1 MREDKINNLAQT
13 DVNLRDAILQEEQQL
28 PQMPADLNARLMQRM
43 SAQQPRRQRRVWPWI
58 AAACVAAI
66 LVVYLTPPKF
76 WQGGGAD
83 YTAQTD
89 VRRQLDVRGQCPGSD
104 LPGSRPL
111 TSAADSLKPQQPV
124 APVAPAA
131 QPKAKKPMRRNP
143 VVVPVEDVRGQD
155 PGSDLPG
162 HCPLTS
168 QPVLVAAAAPQ
179 PAAKMKVITERDIP
193 ITRPENYQHT
203 PEELALLKK
212 QAAEAYLK
220 WVELELEIS
229 RNNLEQAMQK

>member
-28 PQMPADLNARLMQRM
+28 PQMPVDLNARLMQRI

-66 LVVYLTPPKF
+66 LVVYLTPSKF

-111 TSAADSLKPQQPV
+111 TSRPAELATAAK
-124 APVAPAA
+124 
-131 QPKAKKPMRRNP
+131 PKAKKTVRRNP
-143 VVVPVEDVRGQD
+143 VVVPDKLMAAQTAAD
-155 PGSDLPG
+155 SA
-162 HCPLTS
+162 

-203 PEELALLKK
+203 PEEIALLKK

>member
-76 WQGGGAD
+76 WQGSAD
-83 YTAQTD
+83 DTAQTMLAHGTVTVAD
-89 VRRQLDVRGQCPGSD
+89 APSA
-104 LPGSRPL
+104 P
-111 TSAADSLKPQQPV
+111 AADSVKRQEPI
-124 APVAPAA
+124 APAAPAA
-131 QPKAKKPMRRNP
+131 QPKAKKKPLHRNP
-143 VVVPVEDVRGQD
+143 VVVPDKLMAAQTAPD
-155 PGSDLPG
+155 SA
-162 HCPLTS
+162 

>member
-1 MREDKINNLAQT
+1 MREDKINNWAQT
-13 DVNLRDAILQEEQQL
+13 DVNLRDAIQQEELQL

-76 WQGGGAD
+76 WQGSAD
-83 YTAQTD
+83 DTAQTMLAHGTVTVAD
-89 VRRQLDVRGQCPGSD
+89 APSA
-104 LPGSRPL
+104 P
-111 TSAADSLKPQQPV
+111 AADSVKRQEPI
-124 APVAPAA
+124 APAAPAA
-131 QPKAKKPMRRNP
+131 QPKAKKKPLRRNP
-143 VVVPVEDVRGQD
+143 VVVPDKLMAAQTAPD
-155 PGSDLPG
+155 SA
-162 HCPLTS
+162 

-203 PEELALLKK
+203 PEEIALLKK

>member
-28 PQMPADLNARLMQRM
+28 PQMPVDLNARLMQRI

-76 WQGGGAD
+76 WQGSAD
-83 YTAQTD
+83 DTAQTD

-111 TSAADSLKPQQPV
+111 TSRPAELATAAK
-124 APVAPAA
+124 
-131 QPKAKKPMRRNP
+131 PKAKKKLRRNP
-143 VVVPVEDVRGQD
+143 VV
-155 PGSDLPG
+155 LPDKLMAAQTA
-162 HCPLTS
+162 PDS
-168 QPVLVAAAAPQ
+168 AQPVLVAAAAQQ

-203 PEELALLKK
+203 PEEIALLKK

>member
-1 MREDKINNLAQT
+1 MREDKINTWAQA
-13 DVNLRDAILQEEQQL
+13 DVNLRDAIQQEEQQL

-76 WQGGGAD
+76 WQGSAAD
-83 YTAQTD
+83 TAQTMLAHGTVTVAD
-89 VRRQLDVRGQCPGSD
+89 APSA
-104 LPGSRPL
+104 P
-111 TSAADSLKPQQPV
+111 AADSVKRQEPI
-124 APVAPAA
+124 APAAPAA
-131 QPKAKKPMRRNP
+131 QPKAKKKPLRRNP
-143 VVVPVEDVRGQD
+143 VVVPDKLMAAQTAPD
-155 PGSDLPG
+155 SA
-162 HCPLTS
+162 

-179 PAAKMKVITERDIP
+179 PAAKMKVITESDIP

>member
-28 PQMPADLNARLMQRM
+28 PQMPADLNARLMQRI

-89 VRRQLDVRGQCPGSD
+89 VRRQCPGRD

-124 APVAPAA
+124 APIAPAA
-131 QPKAKKPMRRNP
+131 QPKAKKLRRNP
-143 VVVPVEDVRGQD
+143 VVVPDKLMAAQTAPD
-155 PGSDLPG
+155 SA
-162 HCPLTS
+162 
-168 QPVLVAAAAPQ
+168 QPVLVAAAALQ

-203 PEELALLKK
+203 PEEIALLKK

>member
-1 MREDKINNLAQT
+1 MREDKINTWAQA
-13 DVNLRDAILQEEQQL
+13 DVNLRDAIQQEEQQL

-104 LPGSRPL
+104 LPG
-111 TSAADSLKPQQPV
+111 T
-124 APVAPAA
+124 
-131 QPKAKKPMRRNP
+131 
-143 VVVPVEDVRGQD
+143 
-155 PGSDLPG
+155 
-162 HCPLTS
+162 CPLTS
-168 QPVLVAAAAPQ
+168 RPAQLATAADSAADLAPDSADLPQTSLISDAQPALVAAVASRSAARSQDEGHHRARHPHH
-179 PAAKMKVITERDIP
+179 P
-193 ITRPENYQHT
+193 
-203 PEELALLKK
+203 
-212 QAAEAYLK
+212 
-220 WVELELEIS
+220 S
-229 RNNLEQAMQK
+229 

>member
-1 MREDKINNLAQT
+1 MREDKINNWAQT
-13 DVNLRDAILQEEQQL
+13 DVNLRDAIQQEELQL

-89 VRRQLDVRGQCPGSD
+89 VRGQCPGRD

-111 TSAADSLKPQQPV
+111 TSAADSLKPQQP
-124 APVAPAA
+124 
-131 QPKAKKPMRRNP
+131 
-143 VVVPVEDVRGQD
+143 DVRGLD

-162 HCPLTS
+162 TCHLTS
-168 QPVLVAAAAPQ
+168 RPAQLATAADSAADLAPDSADLPQTSLISDAQPVLVAEAAPQ

>member
-1 MREDKINNLAQT
+1 MREDKINNWAQT
-13 DVNLRDAILQEEQQL
+13 DVNLRDAIQQEEQQL

-89 VRRQLDVRGQCPGSD
+89 VRGQCSGRD
-104 LPGSRPL
+104 LPRSRPL
-111 TSAADSLKPQQPV
+111 TSAADSLKPQQP
-124 APVAPAA
+124 
-131 QPKAKKPMRRNP
+131 
-143 VVVPVEDVRGQD
+143 DVRGLD

-162 HCPLTS
+162 TCPLTS
-168 QPVLVAAAAPQ
+168 RPAQLATAADSAADLAPDSADLPQTSLISDAQPALVAAVAPQ

-220 WVELELEIS
+220 WVELEPEIS

>member
-1 MREDKINNLAQT
+1 MREDKINTWAQA

-43 SAQQPRRQRRVWPWI
+43 TAQQPRRQRRVWPWI

-89 VRRQLDVRGQCPGSD
+89 VRGQCSGRD
-104 LPGSRPL
+104 LPRSRPL
-111 TSAADSLKPQQPV
+111 TSAADSLKPQQP
-124 APVAPAA
+124 
-131 QPKAKKPMRRNP
+131 
-143 VVVPVEDVRGQD
+143 DVRGLD

-162 HCPLTS
+162 TCPLTS
-168 QPVLVAAAAPQ
+168 RPAQLATAADSAADLAPDSADLPQTSLISDAQPVLVAEAAPQ

>member
-1 MREDKINNLAQT
+1 MREDKINTWAQA
-13 DVNLRDAILQEEQQL
+13 DVNLRDAIQQEEQQL

-43 SAQQPRRQRRVWPWI
+43 TAQQPRRQRRVWPWI

-111 TSAADSLKPQQPV
+111 TSRPAELATAAK
-124 APVAPAA
+124 
-131 QPKAKKPMRRNP
+131 PKAKKKLRRNP
-143 VVVPVEDVRGQD
+143 VVVPDKLMAAQTAAD
-155 PGSDLPG
+155 SA
-162 HCPLTS
+162 

-193 ITRPENYQHT
+193 ITHPENYQHT
-203 PEELALLKK
+203 PEEIALLKK

>member
-1 MREDKINNLAQT
+1 MREDKINTWAQA
-13 DVNLRDAILQEEQQL
+13 DVNLRDAIQQEEQQL

-76 WQGGGAD
+76 WQGGAD
-83 YTAQTD
+83 DTAQTD
-89 VRRQLDVRGQCPGSD
+89 VRRQLDVRG
-104 LPGSRPL
+104 R
-111 TSAADSLKPQQPV
+111 
-124 APVAPAA
+124 
-131 QPKAKKPMRRNP
+131 
-143 VVVPVEDVRGQD
+143 D
-155 PGSDLPG
+155 PGRSLPG

-168 QPVLVAAAAPQ
+168 RPAELATAAKPKAKKKLRRNPVVAPDKLMAAQTAADSAQPVLVAAAAPQ

-203 PEELALLKK
+203 PEEIALLKK

>member
-1 MREDKINNLAQT
+1 MREDKINNWAQT
-13 DVNLRDAILQEEQQL
+13 DVNLRDAIQQEEQQL

-89 VRRQLDVRGQCPGSD
+89 VRGQCPGRD
-104 LPGSRPL
+104 LPGSRAL
-111 TSAADSLKPQQPV
+111 TSAADSLKPQQP
-124 APVAPAA
+124 
-131 QPKAKKPMRRNP
+131 
-143 VVVPVEDVRGQD
+143 DVRGLD
-155 PGSDLPG
+155 PGSDLSG
-162 HCPLTS
+162 TCPLTS
-168 QPVLVAAAAPQ
+168 RPAQLATAADSAADLAPDSADLPQTSLITDAQPVLVAEAAPQ

-203 PEELALLKK
+203 PEEIALLKK

>member
-1 MREDKINNLAQT
+1 MTVSINNDRNLIEGLLEQSQRAQ
-13 DVNLRDAILQEEQQL
+13 QQL

-76 WQGGGAD
+76 WQGGAD
-83 YTAQTD
+83 DTAQT
-89 VRRQLDVRGQCPGSD
+89 DVRGQCPGRD

-131 QPKAKKPMRRNP
+131 QPKAKKLRRNP
-143 VVVPVEDVRGQD
+143 VVVPDKFMAAQTAPD
-155 PGSDLPG
+155 SA
-162 HCPLTS
+162 
-168 QPVLVAAAAPQ
+168 QPALVAAAAPQ

>member
-1 MREDKINNLAQT
+1 MREDKINNWAQT
-13 DVNLRDAILQEEQQL
+13 DVNLRDAIQQEELQL

-76 WQGGGAD
+76 WQGSAD
-83 YTAQTD
+83 DTAQTMLAHGTVTVAD
-89 VRRQLDVRGQCPGSD
+89 AP
-104 LPGSRPL
+104 
-111 TSAADSLKPQQPV
+111 SAPVADSVKRQEPV
-124 APVAPAA
+124 APAAPAA
-131 QPKAKKPMRRNP
+131 QPKAKKKLRRNP
-143 VVVPVEDVRGQD
+143 VVVPDKLMAAQTAAD
-155 PGSDLPG
+155 SA
-162 HCPLTS
+162 

-179 PAAKMKVITERDIP
+179 PAAKMKVITERDLP

-203 PEELALLKK
+203 PEEIALLKK

>member
-13 DVNLRDAILQEEQQL
+13 DVNLRDAIQQEEQQL
-28 PQMPADLNARLMQRM
+28 PQMPVDLNARLMQRI

-76 WQGGGAD
+76 WQGSAD
-83 YTAQTD
+83 DTAQTD
-89 VRRQLDVRGQCPGSD
+89 VRGQCPGSDLPGSRPLTSRPAELATAAKPKAKKKLRRNPVVVPVEDVRGQCPGSD

-111 TSAADSLKPQQPV
+111 TSADS
-124 APVAPAA
+124 
-131 QPKAKKPMRRNP
+131 
-143 VVVPVEDVRGQD
+143 
-155 PGSDLPG
+155 
-162 HCPLTS
+162 T

-179 PAAKMKVITERDIP
+179 PTAKMKVITERDIP

-203 PEELALLKK
+203 PEEIALLKK

>member
-28 PQMPADLNARLMQRM
+28 PQMPADLNARLMQRI

-76 WQGGGAD
+76 WQGGAD
-83 YTAQTD
+83 DTAQTD

-111 TSAADSLKPQQPV
+111 TSRPAELATAAK
-124 APVAPAA
+124 
-131 QPKAKKPMRRNP
+131 PKAKKKLRRNP
-143 VVVPVEDVRGQD
+143 VVVPDKLMAAQTAPD
-155 PGSDLPG
+155 SA
-162 HCPLTS
+162 

-203 PEELALLKK
+203 PEEIALLKK

>member
-28 PQMPADLNARLMQRM
+28 PQMPVDLNARLMQRI

-83 YTAQTD
+83 DTAQTD

-111 TSAADSLKPQQPV
+111 TSRPAELATAAK
-124 APVAPAA
+124 
-131 QPKAKKPMRRNP
+131 PKAKKKLRRNP
-143 VVVPVEDVRGQD
+143 VV
-155 PGSDLPG
+155 LPDKLMASQTA
-162 HCPLTS
+162 PDS
-168 QPVLVAAAAPQ
+168 AQPVLVAAAAPQ
-179 PAAKMKVITERDIP
+179 PAAKMKVITELDIP

-203 PEELALLKK
+203 PEEIALLKK

>member
-1 MREDKINNLAQT
+1 MREDKLNNWAQT
-13 DVNLRDAILQEEQQL
+13 DVNLRDAIQQEELQL

-76 WQGGGAD
+76 WQGSAD
-83 YTAQTD
+83 DTAQTMLAHGTVTVAD
-89 VRRQLDVRGQCPGSD
+89 APSE
-104 LPGSRPL
+104 P
-111 TSAADSLKPQQPV
+111 AADSVKRQE
-124 APVAPAA
+124 PVAPAA
-131 QPKAKKPMRRNP
+131 QPKAKKLRRNP

-203 PEELALLKK
+203 PEEIALLKK

>member
-1 MREDKINNLAQT
+1 MREDKINNWAQT
-13 DVNLRDAILQEEQQL
+13 DVNLRDAIQQEELQL
-28 PQMPADLNARLMQRM
+28 PQMPADLNARLMQRI

-76 WQGGGAD
+76 WQGSAD
-83 YTAQTD
+83 DTAQTMLAHGTVTVAD
-89 VRRQLDVRGQCPGSD
+89 APSA
-104 LPGSRPL
+104 P
-111 TSAADSLKPQQPV
+111 AADSVKRQEPI
-124 APVAPAA
+124 APAAPAA
-131 QPKAKKPMRRNP
+131 QPKAKKKPLRRNP
-143 VVVPVEDVRGQD
+143 VVVPDKLMAAQTAVD
-155 PGSDLPG
+155 SA
-162 HCPLTS
+162 

-203 PEELALLKK
+203 PEEIALLKK

>member
-1 MREDKINNLAQT
+1 MREDKINNWAQT
-13 DVNLRDAILQEEQQL
+13 DVNLRDAIQQEELQL
-28 PQMPADLNARLMQRM
+28 PQMPSDLNARLMQRM

-89 VRRQLDVRGQCPGSD
+89 VRGQCPGRD

-111 TSAADSLKPQQPV
+111 TSAADSLKPQQP
-124 APVAPAA
+124 
-131 QPKAKKPMRRNP
+131 
-143 VVVPVEDVRGQD
+143 DVRGLD

-162 HCPLTS
+162 TCPLTS
-168 QPVLVAAAAPQ
+168 RPAQLATAADSAADLAPDSADLPQASLISDAQPVLVAEVAPQ

>member
-28 PQMPADLNARLMQRM
+28 PQMPVDLNARLMQRI

-111 TSAADSLKPQQPV
+111 TSRPAEL
-124 APVAPAA
+124 APAA
-131 QPKAKKPMRRNP
+131 KPKAKKKLRRNP
-143 VVVPVEDVRGQD
+143 VVVPDKLMAAQTAPD
-155 PGSDLPG
+155 SA
-162 HCPLTS
+162 

-203 PEELALLKK
+203 PEEIALLKK

>member
-1 MREDKINNLAQT
+1 MREDKINTWAQA
-13 DVNLRDAILQEEQQL
+13 DVNLRDAIQQEEQQL

-89 VRRQLDVRGQCPGSD
+89 VGGQCPGRD

-111 TSAADSLKPQQPV
+111 TSAADSVKRQE
-124 APVAPAA
+124 PVAPAA
-131 QPKAKKPMRRNP
+131 QPKAKKLRRNP
-143 VVVPVEDVRGQD
+143 VVVPDKLMAAQTAPD
-155 PGSDLPG
+155 SA
-162 HCPLTS
+162 
-168 QPVLVAAAAPQ
+168 QPTLVAAAAPQ

-203 PEELALLKK
+203 PEEIALLKK

>member
-28 PQMPADLNARLMQRM
+28 PQMPVDLNARLMQRI

-76 WQGGGAD
+76 WQGSAD
-83 YTAQTD
+83 DTAQTD

-111 TSAADSLKPQQPV
+111 TSRPAELATAAK
-124 APVAPAA
+124 
-131 QPKAKKPMRRNP
+131 PKAKKKLRRNP
-143 VVVPVEDVRGQD
+143 VVVPDKLMAAQTAPD
-155 PGSDLPG
+155 SA
-162 HCPLTS
+162 

-179 PAAKMKVITERDIP
+179 PAAKMNRARHP
-193 ITRPENYQHT
+193 HHP
-203 PEELALLKK
+203 
-212 QAAEAYLK
+212 
-220 WVELELEIS
+220 S
-229 RNNLEQAMQK
+229 

>member
-1 MREDKINNLAQT
+1 MREDKINTWAQA
-13 DVNLRDAILQEEQQL
+13 DVNLRDAIQQEEQQL

-89 VRRQLDVRGQCPGSD
+89 VRGQCPGRD

-111 TSAADSLKPQQPV
+111 TSAADSQKPHQPV

-131 QPKAKKPMRRNP
+131 HPKAKKLRRNP
-143 VVVPVEDVRGQD
+143 VVVPDKLMAAQTAPD
-155 PGSDLPG
+155 SA
-162 HCPLTS
+162 

-203 PEELALLKK
+203 PEEIALLKK

>member
-1 MREDKINNLAQT
+1 MREDKINNWAQT
-13 DVNLRDAILQEEQQL
+13 DVNLRDAIQQEELQL
-28 PQMPADLNARLMQRM
+28 PQMQADLNARLMQRM

-76 WQGGGAD
+76 WQGSAD
-83 YTAQTD
+83 DTAQTMLAHGTVTVAD
-89 VRRQLDVRGQCPGSD
+89 APSA
-104 LPGSRPL
+104 P
-111 TSAADSLKPQQPV
+111 AADSVKRQE
-124 APVAPAA
+124 PVAPAA
-131 QPKAKKPMRRNP
+131 QPKAKKKLRRNP
-143 VVVPVEDVRGQD
+143 VVVPDKLMAAQTA
-155 PGSDLPG
+155 SD
-162 HCPLTS
+162 S
-168 QPVLVAAAAPQ
+168 AQPVLVAAAAPQ

>member
-28 PQMPADLNARLMQRM
+28 PQMPVDLNARLMQRI

-76 WQGGGAD
+76 WQGGAD
-83 YTAQTD
+83 DTAQTD

-111 TSAADSLKPQQPV
+111 TSRPAELATAAK
-124 APVAPAA
+124 
-131 QPKAKKPMRRNP
+131 PKAKKKLRRNP
-143 VVVPVEDVRGQD
+143 VVVPDKLMAAQTAAD
-155 PGSDLPG
+155 SA
-162 HCPLTS
+162 

-203 PEELALLKK
+203 PEEIALLKK

>member
-28 PQMPADLNARLMQRM
+28 PQMPVDLNARLMQRI

-76 WQGGGAD
+76 WQGSAD
-83 YTAQTD
+83 DTAQTD

-111 TSAADSLKPQQPV
+111 TSRPAELATAAK
-124 APVAPAA
+124 
-131 QPKAKKPMRRNP
+131 PKAKKKLRRNP
-143 VVVPVEDVRGQD
+143 VVVPDKLMAVKTAAD
-155 PGSDLPG
+155 SA
-162 HCPLTS
+162 

-203 PEELALLKK
+203 PEEIALLKK

>member
-1 MREDKINNLAQT
+1 MREDKINNWAQT
-13 DVNLRDAILQEEQQL
+13 DVNLRDAIQQEEQQL

-76 WQGGGAD
+76 WHGSAAD
-83 YTAQTD
+83 TAQTMLAHGTVTVAD
-89 VRRQLDVRGQCPGSD
+89 APSA
-104 LPGSRPL
+104 P
-111 TSAADSLKPQQPV
+111 AADSLKPQQPV
-124 APVAPAA
+124 APAAPAA
-131 QPKAKKPMRRNP
+131 QPKAKKKLRRNP
-143 VVVPVEDVRGQD
+143 VVVPDKLMAAQTAPD
-155 PGSDLPG
+155 SA
-162 HCPLTS
+162 

-203 PEELALLKK
+203 PEEIALLKK

>member
-28 PQMPADLNARLMQRM
+28 PQMPVDLNARLMQRI

-83 YTAQTD
+83 DTAQTD

-111 TSAADSLKPQQPV
+111 TSRPAELATAAK
-124 APVAPAA
+124 
-131 QPKAKKPMRRNP
+131 PKAKKKLRRNP
-143 VVVPVEDVRGQD
+143 VVVPDKLMAAQTAAD
-155 PGSDLPG
+155 SA
-162 HCPLTS
+162 

>member
-1 MREDKINNLAQT
+1 MREDKINNWAQT
-13 DVNLRDAILQEEQQL
+13 DVNLRDAIQQEEQQL

-43 SAQQPRRQRRVWPWI
+43 TAQQPRRQRRVWPWI

-89 VRRQLDVRGQCPGSD
+89 VRGQLDVRGQCPGSD

-111 TSAADSLKPQQPV
+111 TSRPAELATAAK
-124 APVAPAA
+124 
-131 QPKAKKPMRRNP
+131 PKAKKKLRRNP
-143 VVVPVEDVRGQD
+143 VVVPDKLMAAQTAPD
-155 PGSDLPG
+155 SA
-162 HCPLTS
+162 

>member
-1 MREDKINNLAQT
+1 MREDKINTWAQA
-13 DVNLRDAILQEEQQL
+13 DVNLRDAIQQEEQQL

-89 VRRQLDVRGQCPGSD
+89 VRGQCPGSD

-111 TSAADSLKPQQPV
+111 TSRPAELATAAK
-124 APVAPAA
+124 
-131 QPKAKKPMRRNP
+131 PKAKKKLRRNP
-143 VVVPVEDVRGQD
+143 VVVPDKLMAAKTAAD
-155 PGSDLPG
+155 SA
-162 HCPLTS
+162 

>member
-13 DVNLRDAILQEEQQL
+13 DVNLRDAIQQEELQL
-28 PQMPADLNARLMQRM
+28 PQMPADLNARLMQRI

-76 WQGGGAD
+76 WQGSAD
-83 YTAQTD
+83 DTAQTMLAHGTVTVAD
-89 VRRQLDVRGQCPGSD
+89 APSA
-104 LPGSRPL
+104 P
-111 TSAADSLKPQQPV
+111 AADSVKRQEPI
-124 APVAPAA
+124 APAAPAA
-131 QPKAKKPMRRNP
+131 QPKAKKKPLRRNP
-143 VVVPVEDVRGQD
+143 VVVPDKLMAAQTAPD
-155 PGSDLPG
+155 SA
-162 HCPLTS
+162 

-203 PEELALLKK
+203 PEEIALLKK

>member
-28 PQMPADLNARLMQRM
+28 PQMPVDLNARLMQRI

-111 TSAADSLKPQQPV
+111 ASRPAELATAAK
-124 APVAPAA
+124 
-131 QPKAKKPMRRNP
+131 PKAKKKLRRNP
-143 VVVPVEDVRGQD
+143 VVVLDKLMAAQTAPD
-155 PGSDLPG
+155 SA
-162 HCPLTS
+162 

-203 PEELALLKK
+203 PEEIALLKK

>member
-1 MREDKINNLAQT
+1 MREDKINNWAQT
-13 DVNLRDAILQEEQQL
+13 DVNLRDAIQQEELQL

-76 WQGGGAD
+76 WQGSAD
-83 YTAQTD
+83 DTAQTMLAHGTVTVAD
-89 VRRQLDVRGQCPGSD
+89 APSA
-104 LPGSRPL
+104 P
-111 TSAADSLKPQQPV
+111 AADSVKRQEPV
-124 APVAPAA
+124 APAAPAA
-131 QPKAKKPMRRNP
+131 QPKAKKKPLRRNP
-143 VVVPVEDVRGQD
+143 VVVPDKLMAAQTAVD
-155 PGSDLPG
+155 SA
-162 HCPLTS
+162 

-203 PEELALLKK
+203 PEEIALLKK

>member
-1 MREDKINNLAQT
+1 MREDKINNWAQT
-13 DVNLRDAILQEEQQL
+13 DVNLRDAIQQEELQL

-43 SAQQPRRQRRVWPWI
+43 SAPPPRRQRRVWPWI

-89 VRRQLDVRGQCPGSD
+89 VRGQCPGRD

-111 TSAADSLKPQQPV
+111 TSAADSLKPQQP
-124 APVAPAA
+124 
-131 QPKAKKPMRRNP
+131 
-143 VVVPVEDVRGQD
+143 DVRGLD

-162 HCPLTS
+162 TCHLTS
-168 QPVLVAAAAPQ
+168 RPAQLATAADSAVDLAPDSADLPQTSLISDALPAMVAAVAPQ

>member
-1 MREDKINNLAQT
+1 MREDKINTWAQA
-13 DVNLRDAILQEEQQL
+13 DVNLRDAIQQEEQQL

-111 TSAADSLKPQQPV
+111 TSRPAELATAAK
-124 APVAPAA
+124 
-131 QPKAKKPMRRNP
+131 PKAKKKLRRNP
-143 VVVPVEDVRGQD
+143 VVVPDKLMAAQTAPD
-155 PGSDLPG
+155 SA
-162 HCPLTS
+162 

-179 PAAKMKVITERDIP
+179 PAGR
-193 ITRPENYQHT
+193 R
-203 PEELALLKK
+203 L
-212 QAAEAYLK
+212 
-220 WVELELEIS
+220 
-229 RNNLEQAMQK
+229 RR

>member
-1 MREDKINNLAQT
+1 MREDKINTWAQA
-13 DVNLRDAILQEEQQL
+13 DVNLRDAIQQEEQQL

-89 VRRQLDVRGQCPGSD
+89 VRGQCPGRD

-131 QPKAKKPMRRNP
+131 QPKAKKLRRNP
-143 VVVPVEDVRGQD
+143 VVVPDKLMAAQTAPD
-155 PGSDLPG
+155 SA
-162 HCPLTS
+162 
-168 QPVLVAAAAPQ
+168 QPVLVAAVAPQ

>member
-1 MREDKINNLAQT
+1 MREDNINTWAQA
-13 DVNLRDAILQEEQQL
+13 DVNLCDAIQQEEQQL

-83 YTAQTD
+83 YTAQ
-89 VRRQLDVRGQCPGSD
+89 DVRGQCPGSD

-131 QPKAKKPMRRNP
+131 QPKAKKLRRNP
-143 VVVPVEDVRGQD
+143 VVVPDKLMAAQTAPD
-155 PGSDLPG
+155 SA
-162 HCPLTS
+162 

>member
-28 PQMPADLNARLMQRM
+28 PQMPVDLNARLMQRI

-111 TSAADSLKPQQPV
+111 TSRPAELAT
-124 APVAPAA
+124 AA
-131 QPKAKKPMRRNP
+131 QPKAKKKLRRNP
-143 VVVPVEDVRGQD
+143 VVVPDKLMAAQTAPD
-155 PGSDLPG
+155 SA
-162 HCPLTS
+162 

-203 PEELALLKK
+203 PEEIALLKK